1 MILLLLAFVRM
12 RLLLVILILGVSF
25 NVFGQNE
32 IYKVGLFAGYNNV
45 YPNVSSSIS
54 DKYLISGSSGL
65 DGYEV
70 GIFGSIKK
78 QRGYWESQL
87 SYLMNRSS
95 LGIENLKWREDLRQ
109 FGAAEISG
117 GIGITSRMVRLSIN
131 RGYFFARNFSIN
143 GGLIGIIQVDDPH
156 YHEWPEEEFQD
167 WQKDMSSTVF
177 EFGQS
182 INRFMLSGEAS
193 VGYHFGPLICSFSLE
208 KNFTPVVSSVEYELQ
223 HYPVKYNY
231 FSWTIGATYTIWQS
245 NK

>member
-1 MILLLLAFVRM
+1 MVLLFLVLPRM
-12 RLLLVILILGVSF
+12 RLLLVILFLGISF
-25 NVFGQNE
+25 NAFCQNE

-45 YPNVSSSIS
+45 YPNVSASIS

-87 SYLMNRSS
+87 TYLMNRSN
-95 LGIENLKWREDLRQ
+95 LGIENLKWQEDLAQ
-109 FGAAEISG
+109 YGAAEIAG
-117 GIGITSRMVRLSIN
+117 GIGITSRMVRLSID

-143 GGLIGIIQVDDPH
+143 GGIIGIIQIDDPH
-156 YHEWPEEEFQD
+156 YQEWPEELFQD

-177 EFGQS
+177 EFGRS
-182 INRFMLSGEAS
+182 INRFMLSGEAA
-193 VGYHFGPLICSFSLE
+193 VAYHFGPLICSFSLE
-208 KNFTPVVSSVEYELQ
+208 KNFTPVASSVEYEMQ

-231 FSWTIGATYTIWQS
+231 FSWTVGFAYTIFDS
-245 NK
+245 KR